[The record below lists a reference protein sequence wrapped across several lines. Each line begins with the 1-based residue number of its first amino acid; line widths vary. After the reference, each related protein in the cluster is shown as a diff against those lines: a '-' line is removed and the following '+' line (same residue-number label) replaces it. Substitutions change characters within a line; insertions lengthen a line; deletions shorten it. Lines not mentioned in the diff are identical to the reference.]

1 MENLDVFNQFMET
14 LYKTSRLINTYES
27 IPRNYGTDDEL
38 YMVEVHTLDMIG
50 SNQRITI
57 SEIAMETDRTKSA
70 VSQNVDK
77 LIKKDLLIKHRNP
90 NNSREMILELTEKGE
105 IVYAHHK
112 RLDEIEYGKQMKN
125 LKEFSTEDFH
135 TFIKI
140 ANGFNSGMK
149 RALQGKDVLKQES
162 SESNKLK
169 GL

>member
-1 MENLDVFNQFMET
+1 MDNVKVFDQFMET

-27 IPRNYGTDDEL
+27 IPRSYGTDDEL

-57 SEIAMETDRTKSA
+57 SEIARITDRTKSA

-77 LIKKDLLIKHRNP
+77 LIKKDLLIKYRNP

-112 RLDEIEYGKQMKN
+112 KLDEVEYGKHMQN
-125 LKEFSTEDFH
+125 LNEFTTEDFQ
-135 TFIKI
+135 TFINI
-140 ANGFNSGMK
+140 ADGFNKGIK

-162 SESNKLK
+162 
-169 GL
+169 